1 MFAGDIFS
9 SKLKR
14 VHDLTCLWFLEQE
27 PIKSKSVAASS
38 GLRRVQSADHQV
50 CRSSSSAGRSA
61 ATFDKNIFRR
71 LA

>member
-9 SKLKR
+9 FKLKR

-27 PIKSKSVAASS
+27 PIKNKSVAASS

-50 CRSSSSAGRSA
+50 CRSSKFSRSDA